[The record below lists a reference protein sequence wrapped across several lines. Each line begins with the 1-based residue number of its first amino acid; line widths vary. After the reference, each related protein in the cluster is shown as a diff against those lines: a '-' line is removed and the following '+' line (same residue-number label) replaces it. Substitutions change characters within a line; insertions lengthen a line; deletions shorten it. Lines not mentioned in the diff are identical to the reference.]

1 MTTAGSALRL
11 SLRTCWFP
19 STSRLVTAPRHSR
32 TTTQQRTFSTT
43 QLACARYNSNEGR
56 AAKDGPYQHLEDAF
70 KDLSPEQ
77 LKQLEGIVSEHEDT
91 GEPTTFAET
100 LRANEEEPEARRMA
114 DPFEKRMKS
123 FQNSLNIRPE
133 SNSMWSD
140 ATDEEAVAE
149 QDVEEFKE
157 DDMTSMAHGKLD
169 EIREW
174 RHYARIAAWEMPL
187 LSKLAKP
194 FSPPAANQPLRFR
207 YTTYMGEFHPAEKKV
222 VVEFSPAD
230 MGLTPVQT
238 DKLKKLV
245 GPRYNPDKDV
255 IKMSCDSFGQPA
267 QNKRYLSDLID
278 TLVEQA
284 KVRYALF
291 GLKTRIHADC
301 IVITGSQ
308 GHI

>member
-1 MTTAGSALRL
+1 
-11 SLRTCWFP
+11 
-19 STSRLVTAPRHSR
+19 
-32 TTTQQRTFSTT
+32 
-43 QLACARYNSNEGR
+43 
-56 AAKDGPYQHLEDAF
+56 
-70 KDLSPEQ
+70 
-77 LKQLEGIVSEHEDT
+77 
-91 GEPTTFAET
+91 
-100 LRANEEEPEARRMA
+100 
-114 DPFEKRMKS
+114 
-123 FQNSLNIRPE
+123 
-133 SNSMWSD
+133 
-140 ATDEEAVAE
+140 
-149 QDVEEFKE
+149 
-157 DDMTSMAHGKLD
+157 
-169 EIREW
+169 
-174 RHYARIAAWEMPL
+174 
-187 LSKLAKP
+187 
-194 FSPPAANQPLRFR
+194 
-207 YTTYMGEFHPAEKKV
+207 MGEFHPAEKKV